1 MDKDARKASVMRIR
15 KVLDAATTEAIRAD
29 LGDIATRLKAIRD
42 EVAAIENEL
51 SKDER
56 QLSVF

>member
-1 MDKDARKASVMRIR
+1 MDKDARKASVMRVR
-15 KVLDAATTEAIRAD
+15 KVLDAATTEAMRAD
-29 LGDIATRLKAIRD
+29 LADLAARLNTIRD